1 MNHTPNEN
9 ETRSV
14 LSTLR
19 ALVPQREATFTE
31 ALRVAEQQAQR
42 FLRRLQVM
50 TGPVP
55 DDTLL
60 DLPRLAVEY
69 TGGMPTSG
77 CSFWDND
84 RRTWIIQVNR
94 DEPPTRQRF
103 TLFHE
108 YKHIVDHG
116 RTDQLY
122 GTGWDAGKHAEQA
135 ADYFAG
141 CVLMPRPLVKRAWC
155 QGIQTTDQLAAW
167 FDVSPVAARVR
178 LAQIGIAD
186 DEQVACCLPSRAV
199 RTWASRTDFRSY
211 YRQLSTRP
219 LDLQE
224 TS

>member
-1 MNHTPNEN
+1 MNYTQNDKPP
-9 ETRSV
+9 RSV
-14 LSTLR
+14 LNTLR

-31 ALRVAEQQAQR
+31 ALRIAEQQAQR
-42 FLRRLQVM
+42 FLRRLQVQ
-50 TGPVP
+50 TGPVS
-55 DDTLL
+55 DDLLL
-60 DLPRLAVEY
+60 DLPRITIEY
-69 TGGMPTSG
+69 MGRMPTSG

-84 RRTWIIQVNR
+84 RKTWIIQVNC
-94 DEPPTRQRF
+94 DEPLTRQRF

-122 GTGWDAGKHAEQA
+122 GIGRDAGKHAEQA

-155 QGIQTTDQLAAW
+155 QGIQTAEQLAIW

-178 LAQIGIAD
+178 LAQIGLTD
-186 DEQVACCLPSRAV
+186 DEPMARCMPPKTVGA
-199 RTWASRTDFRSY
+199 WASRQTFRSY

-219 LDLQE
+219 LALQE